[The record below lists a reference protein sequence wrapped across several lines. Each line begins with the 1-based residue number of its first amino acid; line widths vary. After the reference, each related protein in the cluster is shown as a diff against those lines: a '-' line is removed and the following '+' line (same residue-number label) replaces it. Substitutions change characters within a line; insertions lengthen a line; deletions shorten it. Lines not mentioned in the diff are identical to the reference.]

1 MQKTRVVILLFIL
14 TVSPFLS
21 QGQAQLQRVVNS
33 LPYCNKE
40 VNSERIGLWVE
51 TFNLNGEECL
61 EFGFY
66 SEDVRIGEWIRVAP
80 SGELDWLFNY
90 VDGNLNGESRKY
102 RNDQLMASAH
112 FKNGQPHGMTTYFK
126 WDPKI
131 TLLQRWDYR
140 LLEQIATEDYEEGR
154 LKNWSKKAPDL
165 KIDFSIELPS
175 IASPKKIVS
184 KAIAHLVFEPGGQPV
199 TDFSYSNPADSVWTV
214 FRFTNQQFR
223 QLIISKNCGQA
234 TVAELSDPHIAY
246 RGRYLEFFDG
256 KLVKD
261 FNFKDSFID
270 GPALI
275 IEDGKQ
281 LTLHYTDGKID
292 EIPAAAHDFRQLYIY
307 KDYCVPI
314 ADFDKKWIYWS
325 DFQISWLGGY
335 SGVFVEAEDLDKVWV
350 EIEQGQLK
358 E

>member
-1 MQKTRVVILLFIL
+1 MQKIRVVTLLIIL

-21 QGQAQLQRVVNS
+21 QGQAQLQPIVNS
-33 LPYCNKE
+33 LTGCNKA

-66 SEDVRIGEWIRVAP
+66 SEDIRVGQWVRISP

-102 RNDQLMASAH
+102 KNDQLMASAH
-112 FKNGQPHGMTTYFK
+112 FKNGKADGMTTYFK
-126 WDPKI
+126 WDHKVES
-131 TLLQRWDYR
+131 R
-140 LLEQIATEDYEEGR
+140 LIWRSLPEPIATQDYQEGT
-154 LKNWSKKAPDL
+154 LWNSTKKTPRI
-165 KIDFSIELPS
+165 KIDFNNELPPVVF
-175 IASPKKIVS
+175 PKKTVS
-184 KAIAHLVFEPGGQPV
+184 KATIDDLVFTQSGSLDW
-199 TDFSYSNPADSVWTV
+199 DFSYGNPADSVWTV
-214 FRFTNQQFR
+214 FRFADQQFR
-223 QLIISKNCGQA
+223 QLIISKMDGDR
-234 TVAELSDPHIAY
+234 TFEGLTDSSPTY
-246 RGRYLEFFDG
+246 GGRYLEFFDG

-261 FNFKDSFID
+261 FNFKEGFID

-281 LTLHYTDGKID
+281 LKLHYTDGKID

-314 ADFDKKWIYWS
+314 ADFDKKWPCWH
-325 DFQISWLGGY
+325 DFRINWPKTAAKFG
-335 SGVFVEAEDLDKVWV
+335 
-350 EIEQGQLK
+350 
-358 E
+358 